1 MTAIKTV
8 TSVQD
13 ATRRVLTQPAIDLHD
28 LALLMGVS
36 MSTVQR
42 AAARDDLPVPTARVG
57 QRWIVPSQ
65 PVRELLHLGAA

>member
-1 MTAIKTV
+1 MTATD
-8 TSVQD
+8 D
-13 ATRRVLTQPAIDLHD
+13 ATRRVLEQPAIDLAD

-36 MSTVQR
+36 ISTVQR

-65 PVRELLHLGAA
+65 PVRELLHLNGAA